1 MPSSPLRKS
10 GNNARE
16 AVPEA
21 VTGNLIDWYRKKPTI
36 KYHFKDD
43 AFKNSCNKY
52 DVMLG
57 FVEFNKDYCRTTT
70 DLTRTFDIQVKS
82 GGDTVMEKEVN
93 VAELADRCCKAHMV
107 TLTITPKSNEI
118 DIEITKGTGSRGL
131 PILSLIQIQPSTQ
144 RRLNAD
150 CNKDAAKPADE

>member
-1 MPSSPLRKS
+1 
-10 GNNARE
+10 
-16 AVPEA
+16 
-21 VTGNLIDWYRKKPTI
+21 
-36 KYHFKDD
+36 
-43 AFKNSCNKY
+43 
-52 DVMLG
+52 
-57 FVEFNKDYCRTTT
+57 
-70 DLTRTFDIQVKS
+70 
-82 GGDTVMEKEVN
+82 MEKEVN

-107 TLTITPKSNEI
+107 TLTITPKSNDI